1 MKKVFFT
8 AALAMTTLFASAQF
22 MVVTTIS
29 EQSDDADG
37 FEMEQ
42 ITDQI
47 GLGYMLNDNFTIGV
61 QRTGED
67 IDGDTT
73 YDLWA
78 RYNFSGDMAGVW
90 AVVKAPTEDAS
101 DNLNVG
107 IGYSLNVWN
116 SVYVEPSYT
125 MSMSDDSDDEGTL
138 NLGLA
143 WRF

>member
-22 MVVTTIS
+22 MVVTTVK
-29 EQSDDADG
+29 EASDEADG

-47 GLGYMLNDNFTIGV
+47 GLGYMLNDNFTVGI

-67 IDGDTT
+67 DNGDTT
-73 YDLWA
+73 YDMWA
-78 RYNFSGDMAGVW
+78 RYSFGDNMW
-90 AVVKAPTEDAS
+90 AVVKAPSEEAS
-101 DNLNVG
+101 DNLSVG
-107 IGYSLNVWN
+107 VGYSLNVWN

-125 MSMSDDSDDEGTL
+125 MSMADDSDDEGTL

>member
-22 MVVTTIS
+22 MVVTTVSDQS
-29 EQSDDADG
+29 EDADG

-47 GLGYMLNDNFTIGV
+47 GLGYMLNDNFTVGV

-67 IDGDTT
+67 ENGDTT
-73 YDLWA
+73 YDMWA
-78 RYNFSGDMAGVW
+78 RYNFGDNMW
-90 AVVKAPTEDAS
+90 AVVKAPSEEAS
-101 DNLNVG
+101 DNLSVCV
-107 IGYSLNVWN
+107 GYSLNVWN

-125 MSMSDDSDDEGTL
+125 MSMADDSDDEGTL

>member
-22 MVVTTIS
+22 MVVTTVSDQS
-29 EQSDDADG
+29 EDADG

-47 GLGYMLNDNFTIGV
+47 GLGYMLNDDFTVGI

-67 IDGDTT
+67 ENGDTT
-73 YDLWA
+73 YDMWA
-78 RYNFSGDMAGVW
+78 RYSFGDNMW
-90 AVVKAPTEDAS
+90 AVVKAPSEEAS
-101 DNLNVG
+101 DNLSVG
-107 IGYSLNVWN
+107 VGYSLNVWN

-125 MSMSDDSDDEGTL
+125 MSMADDSDDEGTL

>member
-22 MVVTTIS
+22 MVVTTVSDQS
-29 EQSDDADG
+29 EDADG

-47 GLGYMLNDNFTIGV
+47 GLGYMLNDDFTVGI

-67 IDGDTT
+67 ENGDTT
-73 YDLWA
+73 YDMWA
-78 RYNFSGDMAGVW
+78 RYSFGDNMW
-90 AVVKAPTEDAS
+90 AVVKAPSEEAS
-101 DNLNVG
+101 DNLSIGV
-107 IGYSLNVWN
+107 GYSLNVWN

-125 MSMSDDSDDEGTL
+125 MSMADDSDDEGTL

>member
-22 MVVTTIS
+22 MVVTTVSDQS
-29 EQSDDADG
+29 EDADG

-47 GLGYMLNDNFTIGV
+47 GLGYMLNDNFTVGV

-67 IDGDTT
+67 ENGDTT
-73 YDLWA
+73 YDMWA
-78 RYNFSGDMAGVW
+78 RYSFGDNMW
-90 AVVKAPTEDAS
+90 AVVKAPSADAS
-101 DNLNVG
+101 DNLSVG
-107 IGYSLNVWN
+107 VGYSLNVWN

-125 MSMSDDSDDEGTL
+125 MSMADDSDDEGTL

>member
-22 MVVTTIS
+22 MVVTTVSDQS
-29 EQSDDADG
+29 EDADG

-47 GLGYMLNDNFTIGV
+47 GLGYMLNDNFTVGV

-67 IDGDTT
+67 ENGDTT
-73 YDLWA
+73 YDMWA
-78 RYNFSGDMAGVW
+78 RYSFGDNMW
-90 AVVKAPTEDAS
+90 AVVKAPSEEAS
-101 DNLNVG
+101 DNLSVG

-125 MSMSDDSDDEGTL
+125 MSMADDSDDEGTL

>member
-22 MVVTTIS
+22 MVVTTVSDQS
-29 EQSDDADG
+29 EDADG

-47 GLGYMLNDNFTIGV
+47 GLGYMLNDNFTVGV

-67 IDGDTT
+67 ENGDTT
-73 YDLWA
+73 YDMWA
-78 RYNFSGDMAGVW
+78 RYNFGNSMW
-90 AVVKAPTEDAS
+90 AVVKAPSEEAS
-101 DNLNVG
+101 DNLSVG

-125 MSMSDDSDDEGTL
+125 MSMADDSDDEGTL

>member
-22 MVVTTIS
+22 MVVTTVT
-29 EQSDDADG
+29 EASDEAENG

-42 ITDQI
+42 LTDQI
-47 GLGYMLNDNFTIGV
+47 GLGYMLNDNFTVGI

-67 IDGDTT
+67 ENGDTT
-73 YDLWA
+73 FDMWA
-78 RYNFSGDMAGVW
+78 RYSFGDNMW
-90 AVVKAPTEDAS
+90 ALVSAPSEDGS
-101 DNLNVG
+101 DNITLGV
-107 IGYSLNVWN
+107 GYSLNVWN

-125 MSMSDDSDDEGTL
+125 MNMSDDSDEDGKI

>member
-22 MVVTTIS
+22 MVVTTVK
-29 EQSDDADG
+29 EASDEADG

-47 GLGYMLNDNFTIGV
+47 GLGYMLNDNFTVGI

-67 IDGDTT
+67 DNGDTT
-73 YDLWA
+73 YDMWA
-78 RYNFSGDMAGVW
+78 RYNFGNSMW
-90 AVVKAPTEDAS
+90 AVVKAPSEEAS
-101 DNLNVG
+101 DNLSVG

-125 MSMSDDSDDEGTL
+125 MSMADDSDDEGTL

>member
-22 MVVTTIS
+22 MVVTTVSDQS
-29 EQSDDADG
+29 EDADG

-47 GLGYMLNDNFTIGV
+47 GLGYMLNDNFTVGI

-67 IDGDTT
+67 DNGDTT
-73 YDLWA
+73 YDMWA
-78 RYNFSGDMAGVW
+78 RYSFGDNMW
-90 AVVKAPTEDAS
+90 AVVKAPSEEAS
-101 DNLNVG
+101 DNLSVG
-107 IGYSLNVWN
+107 VGYSLNVWN

-125 MSMSDDSDDEGTL
+125 MSMADDSDDEGTL

>member
-22 MVVTTIS
+22 MVVTTVSDQS
-29 EQSDDADG
+29 EDADG

-42 ITDQI
+42 LTDQI
-47 GLGYMLNDNFTIGV
+47 GLGYMLNDNFTVGI

-67 IDGDTT
+67 DNGDTT
-73 YDLWA
+73 YDMWA
-78 RYNFSGDMAGVW
+78 RYSFGDNMW
-90 AVVKAPTEDAS
+90 AVVKAPSEEAS
-101 DNLNVG
+101 DNLSVG

-125 MSMSDDSDDEGTL
+125 MSMADDSDDEGTL

>member
-22 MVVTTIS
+22 MVITTVSDQS
-29 EQSDDADG
+29 EDADG

-47 GLGYMLNDNFTIGV
+47 GLGYMLNDNFTVGV

-67 IDGDTT
+67 ENGDTT
-73 YDLWA
+73 YDMWA
-78 RYNFSGDMAGVW
+78 RYSFGDNMW
-90 AVVKAPTEDAS
+90 AVVKAPSEEAS
-101 DNLNVG
+101 DNLSVG
-107 IGYSLNVWN
+107 VGYSLNVWN

-125 MSMSDDSDDEGTL
+125 MSMADDSDDEGTL